1 MRHRLLALIAG
12 LLFPLAFAPYDLWPL
27 LFVSVAAGFWC
38 QQQAATG
45 KEAFLRG
52 WLYGLGMFGFGVSWV
67 HVSMNDYGYMP
78 LWMAIPFTAIFA
90 AFLALFYGLT
100 FSLSWRLGRSALVFS
115 GVWLLLD
122 WLRGWL
128 LTGFPWLYAGYAL
141 IDTPLASLAPLGGV
155 WLLTLATVLI
165 SATLIQLRQP
175 GALRWV
181 AAGLSVLVLITATAA
196 HFLTFTH
203 AAGPDQKVALVQGN
217 IPQDLKWQI
226 SMRGETRRIY
236 HELTREIPGDTLVL
250 WPESAMTEFYQN
262 ITDFIEDEGAQ
273 LADRNGALITGIP
286 WRTVSDTGITYRN
299 SIAAIPL
306 RDGNN
311 GSERVYHKQKLVPF
325 GEYVPL
331 QSLIR
336 GLIPFFDLPMSGF
349 TPGDPAQPNLQVLG
363 HTVAPFICYEILYP
377 QLVASRSH
385 DADVLVTISN
395 DAWFG
400 TSAGPLQHF
409 QMARLRARETGRWLL
424 RGTNNG
430 VTAVI
435 DHQGRIVDALPQFE
449 RDVLYSHYQPRTG
462 ITPFMALGVW
472 PWLALS
478 VLLLLPAMLGRKKKQ
493 PPYSI
498 KE

>member
-165 SATLIQLRQP
+165 SATLIQFRQP

-181 AAGLSVLVLITATAA
+181 AAGLSALVLITATAA

-250 WPESAMTEFYQN
+250 WPESAMTEFYQS

-286 WRTVSDTGITYRN
+286 WRTVSDAGITYRN

-409 QMARLRARETGRWLL
+409 QMARLRALETGRWLL

-472 PWLALS
+472 PWLVLS
-478 VLLLLPAMLGRKKKQ
+478 VLLLLPAILERKEKKTT
-493 PPYSI
+493 I
-498 KE
+498 

>member
-1 MRHRLLALIAG
+1 MRHRLLALFAG

-38 QQQAATG
+38 QQQAGSG

-67 HVSMNDYGYMP
+67 HVSMHDYGYMP
-78 LWMAIPFTAIFA
+78 LWMAIPFTAMFA

-100 FSLSWRLGRSALVFS
+100 FSLSWRLGRSALVFT
-115 GVWLLLD
+115 GIWLLLD

-128 LTGFPWLYAGYAL
+128 LTGFPWLYAGYGL

-155 WLLTLATVLI
+155 WLLTLATVLL

-175 GALRWV
+175 GTLRWV
-181 AAGLSVLVLITATAA
+181 AAGLSVLVLIAATAG

-203 AAGPDQKVALVQGN
+203 ANGPEQKVALVQGN

-226 SMRGETRRIY
+226 SMRDETRRIY
-236 HELTREIPGDTLVL
+236 HELTREIPADTLVL
-250 WPESAMTEFYQN
+250 WPESAMTEFYQT
-262 ITDFIEDEGAQ
+262 ITDFIEDEGNQ

-286 WRTVSDTGITYRN
+286 WRSVSDADITYRN

-306 RDGNN
+306 RDSEND
-311 GSERVYHKQKLVPF
+311 SERVYHKQKLVPF
-325 GEYVPL
+325 GEYVPM

-349 TPGDPAQPNLQVLG
+349 TPGDPSQPNLQAMG

-409 QMARLRARETGRWLL
+409 QMARLRALETGRWLL

-449 RDVLYSHYQPRTG
+449 RDVLYSQYQPRTG

-472 PWLALS
+472 PWLVLS
-478 VLLLLPAMLGRKKKQ
+478 VLLLLPAMLGRGKT
-493 PPYSI
+493 PSAI
-498 KE
+498 

>member
-141 IDTPLASLAPLGGV
+141 INTPLASLAPLGGV

-165 SATLIQLRQP
+165 SATLIQFRQP

-181 AAGLSVLVLITATAA
+181 AAGLSALVLITATAA

-250 WPESAMTEFYQN
+250 WPESAMTEFYQS

-286 WRTVSDTGITYRN
+286 WRTVSDAGITYRN

-409 QMARLRARETGRWLL
+409 QMARLRALETGRWLL

-472 PWLALS
+472 PWLVLS
-478 VLLLLPAMLGRKKKQ
+478 VLLLLPAILERKEKKTT
-493 PPYSI
+493 I
-498 KE
+498 

>member
-165 SATLIQLRQP
+165 SATLIQFRQP

-181 AAGLSVLVLITATAA
+181 AAGLSALVLITATAA

-409 QMARLRARETGRWLL
+409 QMARLRALETGRWLL

-449 RDVLYSHYQPRTG
+449 RDVLYSPYQPRTG

-472 PWLALS
+472 PWLVLS
-478 VLLLLPAMLGRKKKQ
+478 VLLLLPAILERKE
-493 PPYSI
+493 
-498 KE
+498 KETTI